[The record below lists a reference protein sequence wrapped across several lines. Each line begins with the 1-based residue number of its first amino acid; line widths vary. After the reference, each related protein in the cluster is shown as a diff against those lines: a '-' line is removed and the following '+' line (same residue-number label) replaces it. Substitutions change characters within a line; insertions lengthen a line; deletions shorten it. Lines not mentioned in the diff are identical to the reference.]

1 MIRTVLCY
9 GCESWT
15 FNKKEE
21 LMVNAFERKILRRIW
36 GPVQEENN
44 IWRLR
49 YNNELYK
56 LYKEP
61 AISIIIRLKRL
72 EWASHVQRMG
82 MERIPKRILNNTIG
96 GQRRVGKP
104 RSRWID
110 AVGED
115 ARRVLGIRNWRRAAQ
130 DRQDWRGLIQEAK
143 ARYRAVAP

>member
-1 MIRTVLCY
+1 
-9 GCESWT
+9 
-15 FNKKEE
+15 
-21 LMVNAFERKILRRIW
+21 RKILRRIW

-49 YNNELYK
+49 YNTK
-56 LYKEP
+56 
-61 AISIIIRLKRL
+61 LKRL
-72 EWASHVQRMG
+72 EWAGHVQRMG